1 MPLHFYTRQ
10 IRKGEEQTDL
20 RLLDITVGSGNKIFA
35 PSWQMVKGLKAKTLS
50 WEEYTKMFYQKMRK
64 SYIKNQLDWNMLL
77 GRDTAIL
84 GCYCHKNSNCHRF
97 LLAEIL
103 QKLGAIYEG
112 ELENGNN
119 Y

>member
-1 MPLHFYTRQ
+1 ML
-10 IRKGEEQTDL
+10 K
-20 RLLDITVGSGNKIFA
+20 RLETEDEYKNRDPRLVDITAGSMTPTWS
-35 PSWQMVKGLKAKTLS
+35 PSLSMVKNYKAGTIT

-64 SYIKNQLDWNMLL
+64 SYIKNRLDWDMLL

-112 ELENGNN
+112 EIENGNN